1 MELRKLEQI
10 IEVKKEELFTLVSN
24 YGFQHEKVLTVS
36 QELDKLI
43 NYIMLLKA

>member
-10 IEVKKEELFTLVSN
+10 IEVKKDELFKLVSN
-24 YGFQHEKVLTVS
+24 YGFQHQKVLEVS

-43 NYIMLLKA
+43 NWFMLLK